1 MNIFVCGYSFAGLVS
16 IKSWLEYMLQAS
28 GKSAWNLRNNRK
40 NLTTGVSFHGV
51 CQTVMIICLQS
62 KQVKHCQFDFRNH
75 FNNLA
80 VG

>member
-40 NLTTGVSFHGV
+40 TPNYWRILPWCVSDSYDNQFTVKTG
-51 CQTVMIICLQS
+51 QALPI
-62 KQVKHCQFDFRNH
+62 
-75 FNNLA
+75 
-80 VG
+80 